1 MMFRTVAARTVA
13 AASLMAGLAIAAAVA
28 RAAPACEPGKLAEK
42 YPSLVGKTI
51 KIGADPQTPPYA
63 MRDGS
68 DFTKVTGSDVDL
80 ASAVLDC
87 AGIKHEMFLGGWSGL
102 MPATAGGQVD
112 IFWDNLYYTPE
123 RAKQLDYVMY
133 MQAATGALTQAGN
146 PKGITGMESSCGV
159 TYAVGLGTVEE
170 VAARKQDAACA
181 AAGKPA
187 ITVMTYPDM
196 ASGLRLLQSG
206 RADIMMTDL
215 AVVDQLAADN
225 PKTYERA
232 YKIMTGFNIG
242 AAVKKGN
249 ADLLH
254 AIRDGLQVMQ
264 ADGKQKAI
272 FAKYKIDTDMEV
284 SAVVKTE

>member
-1 MMFRTVAARTVA
+1 MKSRILAAV
-13 AASLMAGLAIAAAVA
+13 SLGVGLAGFAAMAQ
-28 RAAPACEPGKLAEK
+28 AAPVCEPAKLAEK
-42 YPSLVGKTI
+42 YPSLGGRTI

-63 MRDGS
+63 MRDGT
-68 DFTKVTGSDVDL
+68 DFNKVIGSDVDL
-80 ASAVLDC
+80 ARAVLDC
-87 AGIKHEMFLGGWSGL
+87 AGVKHEMFLGGWSGL
-102 MPATAGGQVD
+102 MPATASGQVD
-112 IFWDNLYYTPE
+112 VFWNNLYYTPE

-146 PKGITGMESSCGV
+146 PKKITGMETSCGA

-170 VAARKQDAACA
+170 VTAKKQDAACKA
-181 AAGKPA
+181 ESKPGVT
-187 ITVMTYPDM
+187 IMTYPDM
-196 ASGLRLLQSG
+196 AAGIRLVQSG

-249 ADLLH
+249 ADLLN
-254 AIRDGLQVMQ
+254 AIRDGLEIMQ
-264 ADGKQKAI
+264 ADSRQKAI
-272 FAKYKIDTDMEV
+272 FAKYKIDADMQIP
-284 SAVVKTE
+284 AAVKTE